1 MANDLNNG
9 ADKLLARI
17 LADAEALVKEQ
28 ELAAKAETFKIKEV
42 AQRDVQTVKEE
53 FEFRC
58 KKAEAD
64 ILERSRTNAE
74 LDSRKYALKAKRDV
88 VENAF
93 TAAFDGLCAL
103 QGAERDKLL
112 KTMAVRE
119 AVGGETIAAAKADA
133 DNMKRLLGEINAE
146 LVKVGKAELKMGGAV
161 DSIGGGFL
169 LQGEGF
175 EKNCSFEAML
185 RDVREAEESKVAQIL
200 FG

>member
-17 LADAEALVKEQ
+17 LADAQTVAQQQ
-28 ELAAKAETFKIKEV
+28 ETAAKAEIFKIKEL
-42 AQRDVQTVKEE
+42 AQHDVQAVKEE

-88 VENAF
+88 VESAF
-93 TAAFDGLCAL
+93 TAAYEGLCAL
-103 QGAERDKLL
+103 QGQARDELL

-119 AVGGETIAAAKADA
+119 ALGGEVIAAAKADVDA
-133 DNMKRLLGEINAE
+133 MQRLLDGINAE
-146 LVKVGKAELKMGGAV
+146 LAKAGKAKLTMGDAAP
-161 DSIGGGFL
+161 SIGGGFL

-185 RDVREAEESKVAQIL
+185 RDAREAEESKVAQIL

>member
-9 ADKLLARI
+9 ADRLLARI
-17 LADAEALVKEQ
+17 LADAQALAQEQ
-28 ELAAKAETFKIKEV
+28 DAAAKAEIFKIKEL
-42 AQRDVQTVKEE
+42 AQHDVQAVKEE
-53 FEFRC
+53 NEFRC

-88 VENAF
+88 VESAF
-93 TAAFDGLCAL
+93 TAAYEGLCAL
-103 QGAERDKLL
+103 KGEERDSLL
-112 KTMAVRE
+112 KAMAARE
-119 AVGGETIAAAKADA
+119 ALGGETIVAAPADVET
-133 DNMKRLLGEINAE
+133 MKRLLDGINAQ
-146 LVKVGKAELKMGGAV
+146 LAKAGKAELKMGDAAENI
-161 DSIGGGFL
+161 SGGFL

-185 RDVREAEESKVAQIL
+185 RDAREAEESKVAEIL